1 MAKVLAPHRVIGVVG
16 DGATPFA
23 LQSLGGEPFITVSVG
38 YAFQVFSVEHLRVA
52 AVSQRTA
59 RRITALAAGGRDRTF
74 VACGRTVDVWERMHP
89 LARLGSHPGKVVAL
103 LPLGPL
109 LVSVC
114 DRGCLRAPHRG
125 GRARVSGRS
134 ARAGARR

>member
-52 AVSQRTA
+52 AVSQQSASAYLHLILSVTSASSPATRCATGIVL
-59 RRITALAAGGRDRTF
+59 RISDLASSKRS
-74 VACGRTVDVWERMHP
+74 
-89 LARLGSHPGKVVAL
+89 RLIKDDA
-103 LPLGPL
+103 
-109 LVSVC
+109 
-114 DRGCLRAPHRG
+114 
-125 GRARVSGRS
+125 
-134 ARAGARR
+134 